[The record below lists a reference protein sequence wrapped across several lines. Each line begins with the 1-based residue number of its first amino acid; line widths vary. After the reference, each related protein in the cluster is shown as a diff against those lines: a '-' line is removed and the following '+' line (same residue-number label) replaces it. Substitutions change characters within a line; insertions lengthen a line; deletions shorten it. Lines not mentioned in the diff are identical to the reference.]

1 MDRKADIDATEQ
13 FKLRGYQKSLQEYE
27 EKTGTKARPIISQN
41 LINFKILKNIPL
53 PNGEQIDIIC
63 FMDYPAIYDYAR
75 QYRQLAP
82 YPVEILN
89 LNYSPKNNN
98 KNNTIQI
105 NDITRTIRNE
115 LIRCIELRKSGINQ
129 PLVINNFLCNECQF
143 YDVIDKD
150 IIDKNKIHTKIL
162 NKQKRVRYTN
172 NIETILNNFKDKG
185 YIKDYKINK
194 LGKVNKYSIT
204 FTL

>member
-1 MDRKADIDATEQ
+1 
-13 FKLRGYQKSLQEYE
+13 
-27 EKTGTKARPIISQN
+27 
-41 LINFKILKNIPL
+41 
-53 PNGEQIDIIC
+53 
-63 FMDYPAIYDYAR
+63 MDYPAIYDYAR

-105 NDITRTIRNE
+105 NEITRTIRNE
-115 LIRCIELRKSGINQ
+115 LIRNIELRKSGYNQ
-129 PLVINNFLCNECQF
+129 PLVINNFLCNDCQF
-143 YDVIDKD
+143 YAVLDKD
-150 IIDKNKIHTKIL
+150 VLDKNKIHIKIL

>member
-1 MDRKADIDATEQ
+1 MNEKVYAINCND
-13 FKLRGYQKSLQEYE
+13 YE
-27 EKTGTKARPIISQN
+27 
-41 LINFKILKNIPL
+41 
-53 PNGEQIDIIC
+53 D
-63 FMDYPAIYDYAR
+63 
-75 QYRQLAP
+75 
-82 YPVEILN
+82 
-89 LNYSPKNNN
+89 NN
-98 KNNTIQI
+98 
-105 NDITRTIRNE
+105 
-115 LIRCIELRKSGINQ
+115 
-129 PLVINNFLCNECQF
+129 
-143 YDVIDKD
+143 IDKD